1 MIDMFLYEVIFLN
14 HKQNTCTCITDMTYA
29 QRNKKQLPTHD
40 ASTYFGHEND
50 LHYCYLS
57 IFNRVINIFQ
67 MKFIMF

>member
-1 MIDMFLYEVIFLN
+1 
-14 HKQNTCTCITDMTYA
+14 MTYA